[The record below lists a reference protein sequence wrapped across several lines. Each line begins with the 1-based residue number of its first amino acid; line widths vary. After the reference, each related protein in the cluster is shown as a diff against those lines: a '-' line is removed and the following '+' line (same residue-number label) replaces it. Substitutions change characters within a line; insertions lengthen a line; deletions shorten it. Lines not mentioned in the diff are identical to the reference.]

1 MFCNHSALRYYFQ
14 CTLICTIPHAVMIL
28 IWESPKGQ
36 KLNCT
41 DNHLW
46 PSLQACLRYRYHLHT
61 RFLPSSFMY
70 PGVGGHPV
78 SYFRGSLCRR
88 HFASTLAKSRN
99 NRCSGRLSPSF
110 LTLAAKT
117 RVLSS
122 SLVKAK
128 TEVQFF

>member
-1 MFCNHSALRYYFQ
+1 
-14 CTLICTIPHAVMIL
+14 MIL

-70 PGVGGHPV
+70 PGVGIRYHILEEAFV
-78 SYFRGSLCRR
+78 VATSL
-88 HFASTLAKSRN
+88 
-99 NRCSGRLSPSF
+99 RL
-110 LTLAAKT
+110 
-117 RVLSS
+117 
-122 SLVKAK
+122 
-128 TEVQFF
+128 